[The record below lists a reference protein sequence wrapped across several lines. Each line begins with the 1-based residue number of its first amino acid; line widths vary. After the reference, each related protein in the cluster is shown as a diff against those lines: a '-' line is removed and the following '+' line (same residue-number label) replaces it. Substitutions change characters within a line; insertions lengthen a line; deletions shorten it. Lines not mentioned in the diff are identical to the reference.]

1 MLFDRRNFMIA
12 ASSVTGSLGLGI
24 LPGYAAST
32 AIAKARPQ
40 VVIVGAGFGGAACAR
55 YLKLWEPRVEVT
67 LIEPNDQFV
76 SCPMSNTVIA
86 SLNRMGDIT
95 FPYRY
100 LQAKV
105 DHFVKDRVIAID
117 PAKRTVTTAGGLT
130 FSYDRVVLAAGVEL
144 MFDQVQ
150 GYDSAAQKTIKHAW
164 TAGPDQTGTL
174 RKQLEA
180 MQDGGVFA
188 ISIPMAPF
196 RCPPAPYERVSL
208 VANYFKRAK
217 PRCKIILLDGNQ
229 DIISKKALFTA
240 AWQKHYGFGTERSM
254 IEYRPNNLASS
265 IDAKAMRIST
275 EFEEVK
281 GDVINLVPPMRAAAI
296 TGLAGARTGDNG
308 SWCPVDY
315 RSMESTEVPNVHILG
330 DSILSNL
337 SKAGAMANNS
347 GKLCASALVELFNG
361 REPDPAPVVTSTC
374 YSAST
379 DHTAFHV
386 ATVFRY
392 QPADKSM
399 QVQPGSGVSLEES
412 EAEFAMMRGWVRNI
426 WADTLG
432 LPPTYRF
439 TNRI

>member
-1 MLFDRRNFMIA
+1 MDRRDFLFA
-12 ASSVTGSLGLGI
+12 AGGVVGAFGLGAH
-24 LPGYAAST
+24 AAPS
-32 AIAKARPQ
+32 IAKTRPK

-67 LIEPNDQFV
+67 LIEPNAQFV

-86 SLNRMGDIT
+86 GLNKLEDIT

-100 LQAKV
+100 LQAQV
-105 DHFVKDRVIAID
+105 DQFVQDAVTAID
-117 PAKRTVTTAGGLT
+117 AAKRTVSTVGGRT

-144 MFDQVQ
+144 MFDKVQ
-150 GYDSAAQKTIKHAW
+150 GYDAAARNTIKHAW
-164 TAGPDQTGTL
+164 KAGPDQTGAL

-180 MQDGGVFA
+180 MPNGGVFVLA
-188 ISIPMAPF
+188 MPMAPF

-208 VANYFKRAK
+208 IANYFKQAK
-217 PRCKIILLDGNQ
+217 PRSKIILLDAND
-229 DIISKKALFTA
+229 DIISKKALFTT
-240 AWQKHYGFGTERSM
+240 AWQKHYGFGTEHSL
-254 IEYRPNNLASS
+254 IDYRPNNQVRS
-265 IDAKAMRIST
+265 IDAKAMQIGT
-275 EFEEVK
+275 EFEDVK
-281 GDVINLVPPMRAAAI
+281 GDVINLIPPMRAAAI
-296 TGLAGARTGDNG
+296 TGLIGARTGDNG
-308 SWCPVDY
+308 TWCPVDY
-315 RSMESTEVPNVHILG
+315 RTMESTEVPNVHILG

-337 SKAGAMANNS
+337 SKAGALANNS

-361 REPDPAPVVTSTC
+361 RQPDPAPVVTSTC

-392 QPADKSM
+392 QPADNSM
-399 QVQPGSGVSLEES
+399 EVQPGGGVSAQES
-412 EAEFAMMRGWVRNI
+412 ETEFAMMRGWAKNI

-432 LPPTYRF
+432 LPPAYKF

>member
-1 MLFDRRNFMIA
+1 MDRRDFLFA
-12 ASSVTGSLGLGI
+12 AGGVVGAFGLGAH
-24 LPGYAAST
+24 AAPS
-32 AIAKARPQ
+32 IAKTRPK

-67 LIEPNDQFV
+67 LIEPNAQFV

-86 SLNRMGDIT
+86 GLNKLEDIT

-100 LQAKV
+100 LQAQV
-105 DHFVKDRVIAID
+105 DQFVQDAVTSID
-117 PAKRTVTTAGGLT
+117 AAKRTVSTVGGRT

-144 MFDQVQ
+144 MFDKVQ
-150 GYDSAAQKTIKHAW
+150 GYDAAARNTIKHAW
-164 TAGPDQTGTL
+164 KAGPDQTGAL

-180 MQDGGVFA
+180 MPNGGVFVLA
-188 ISIPMAPF
+188 MPMAPF

-208 VANYFKRAK
+208 IANYFKQAK
-217 PRCKIILLDGNQ
+217 PRSKIILLDAND
-229 DIISKKALFTA
+229 DIISKKALFTT
-240 AWQKHYGFGTERSM
+240 AWQKHYGFGTEHSL
-254 IEYRPNNLASS
+254 IDYRPNNQVRS
-265 IDAKAMRIST
+265 IDAKAMQIGT
-275 EFEEVK
+275 EFEDVK
-281 GDVINLVPPMRAAAI
+281 GDVINLIPPMRAAAI
-296 TGLAGARTGDNG
+296 TGLIGARTGDNG
-308 SWCPVDY
+308 TWCPVDY
-315 RSMESTEVPNVHILG
+315 RTMESTEVPNVHILG

-337 SKAGAMANNS
+337 SKAGALANNS

-361 REPDPAPVVTSTC
+361 RQPDPAPVVTSTC

-392 QPADKSM
+392 QPADNSM
-399 QVQPGSGVSLEES
+399 EVQPGGGVSAQES
-412 EAEFAMMRGWVRNI
+412 ETEFAMMRGWAKNI

-432 LPPTYRF
+432 LPPAYKF